1 MNLELTDDGE
11 YALSLS
17 GAERRFLV
25 RSLITAQTHTGDAE
39 YEIATGHAKDDDED
53 YLKIWR
59 LTGDK
64 AGGYVLTLA
73 QSELNFVL
81 VSLRLCVTHVSSAE
95 YEIVIG
101 ARQAD
106 SAEQLSDLED
116 QAEQAF
122 RERIRRELDSKDFW
136 RILRKL
142 MGDLELL
149 GDGVLAERLA
159 KEIAQEGVAIDR
171 KERQRAIVQ
180 RFKIDALL
188 AELERR
194 RQ

>member
-1 MNLELTDDGE
+1 MNLDLTDDGE
-11 YALSLS
+11 YVLSLS
-17 GAERRFLV
+17 EADRHFLV

-53 YLKIWR
+53 YLKVWR

-64 AGGYVLTLA
+64 ADGYVLTLA

-81 VSLRLCVTHVSSAE
+81 VSLRLCVTHISV
-95 YEIVIG
+95 
-101 ARQAD
+101 AD
-106 SAEQLSDLED
+106 DDA
-116 QAEQAF
+116 
-122 RERIRRELDSKDFW
+122 
-136 RILRKL
+136 
-142 MGDLELL
+142 
-149 GDGVLAERLA
+149 LAGRLA
-159 KEIAQEGVAIDR
+159 TETAEKGVAIDR

-180 RFKIDALL
+180 QFKIDALL